1 MEEPVTAD
9 ERKRWRRDDHQ
20 DDDVDDKDK
29 DDYEAGNVDSGFLSS
44 GNLQFSDEI
53 RDSGLPQQ
61 GGELGGVGDA
71 GAGAPTPAPAAV
83 TTTASSSATTTIAE
97 EPMRALDSGVDLD
110 LTETLSQLSLKQV
123 SLNPLASKSGKLIQA
138 VESASPELSPVTANL
153 TQPDDNTKLQHDEA
167 FLFEQPQRESE
178 TSNEEPWQ
186 LYYTQD
192 DDGDTL
198 VNISHFIDNV
208 C

>member
-1 MEEPVTAD
+1 MEGPVTD

-44 GNLQFSDEI
+44 GNLQFSGEI
-53 RDSGLPQQ
+53 RDSELPQR
-61 GGELGGVGDA
+61 GGQPGVGDG
-71 GAGAPTPAPAAV
+71 GAGTLTPAPAAV
-83 TTTASSSATTTIAE
+83 TTTASSSATTAIAE
-97 EPMRALDSGVDLD
+97 EPMRAIDSGVDLD

-123 SLNPLASKSGKLIQA
+123 SLNPLGKLIQ

-153 TQPDDNTKLQHDEA
+153 TQSDDNTKLQHDEA
-167 FLFEQPQRESE
+167 FLFEQPQRESDERE
-178 TSNEEPWQ
+178 TNNEEPWQ

-198 VNISHFIDNV
+198 VNISYFIDDV